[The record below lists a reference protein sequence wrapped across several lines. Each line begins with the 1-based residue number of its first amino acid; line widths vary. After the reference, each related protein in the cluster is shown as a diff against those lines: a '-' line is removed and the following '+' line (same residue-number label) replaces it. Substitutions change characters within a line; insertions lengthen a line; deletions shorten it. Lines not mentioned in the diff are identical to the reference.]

1 MCGRAGAGGDDDDE
15 SRLPSL
21 SKPDMRDLVVSASV
35 SIKWEIGFWFWFEE
49 EEEGGN
55 RDAASSRRTATG
67 P

>member
-1 MCGRAGAGGDDDDE
+1 MCGRAGGDDDDE

-21 SKPDMRDLVVSASV
+21 SKPEMRDLVVSASV
-35 SIKWEIGFWFWFEE
+35 SIKWEIGFWTCFEQ

-55 RDAASSRRTATG
+55 RDAASNRRTATG